1 MTIDINDLEFETII
15 GILDF
20 ERTAKQKVRI
30 NCSIDYV
37 YDRQFLDYALVTKHI
52 EKQMIEKEFE
62 LIEEA
67 LLSLKESLKQE
78 FPLILTLFLKISK
91 PNILAN
97 CEVSLSE
104 TFNF

>member
-20 ERTAKQKVRI
+20 ERTAKQRVRI

-91 PNILAN
+91 PDILAN

-104 TFNF
+104 TFKF

>member
-1 MTIDINDLEFETII
+1 MTIEIKDLEFETII

-20 ERTAKQKVRI
+20 ERITKQNVRI
-30 NCSIDYV
+30 DCLIDYN
-37 YDRQFLDYALVTKHI
+37 YDQEFLNYALIAEHI
-52 EKQMIEKEFE
+52 ENEMIKNRFK

-67 LLSLKESLKQE
+67 LLSLKSSLKQE

-104 TFNF
+104 TFNY

>member
-1 MTIDINDLEFETII
+1 MTIDISDLEFETII

-20 ERTAKQKVRI
+20 ERTAKQRVRI

-37 YDRQFLDYALVTKHI
+37 YDKQFLDYALVTKHI
-52 EKQMIEKEFE
+52 ERQMIENEFE

-91 PNILAN
+91 PDILAN

-104 TFNF
+104 TSKF

>member
-1 MTIDINDLEFETII
+1 MTIDIQDLEFKAVI

-20 ERTAKQKVRI
+20 ERITKQSVRV
-30 NCSIDYV
+30 NCSIEYT
-37 YDRQFLDYALVTKHI
+37 YDQTFLNYALVAEHI
-52 EKQMIEKEFE
+52 EHTMIKEEFE

-67 LLSLKESLKQE
+67 LLHLKTSLKSEFSL
-78 FPLILTLFLKISK
+78 ISTLFLKISK
-91 PNILAN
+91 PDILAN